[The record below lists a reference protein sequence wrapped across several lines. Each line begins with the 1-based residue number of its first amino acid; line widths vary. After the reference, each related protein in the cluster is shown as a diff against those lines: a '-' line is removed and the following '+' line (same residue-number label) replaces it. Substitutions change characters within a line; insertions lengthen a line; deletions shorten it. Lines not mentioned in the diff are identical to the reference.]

1 MGSGSSTANIFL
13 RKEERAIKVPQFW
26 DLGQGFMG
34 KGSGKGSGNDLILP
48 DGDLFK
54 ERASWNT
61 HNPAVKHWSLS
72 PSGENVT
79 IRARSALPEIK

>member
-34 KGSGKGSGNDLILP
+34 KGSGKGG
-48 DGDLFK
+48 
-54 ERASWNT
+54 
-61 HNPAVKHWSLS
+61 
-72 PSGENVT
+72 
-79 IRARSALPEIK
+79 RARGVGQGRSGKVG